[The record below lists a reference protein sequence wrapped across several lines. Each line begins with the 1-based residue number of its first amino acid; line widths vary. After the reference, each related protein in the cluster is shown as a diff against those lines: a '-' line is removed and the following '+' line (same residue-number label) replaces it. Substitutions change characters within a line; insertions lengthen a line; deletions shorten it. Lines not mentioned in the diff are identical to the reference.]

1 MPVNHYFQS
10 GLNQGRR
17 SEQNLSEDLI
27 VESLKIYGFEIYYM
41 PRKAYNQDIIFTE
54 DALNS
59 FEHAYPLEMYM
70 ENVNGFDGEGD
81 LLSRFGVEI
90 RDSATFVVARKRW
103 LETVGRSGNAV
114 LDNRPADG
122 DLLYFPLTDSLFEIR
137 KVEAMSPFYQAGK
150 LYVFRLQC
158 ELFQY
163 SSERIDTGIE
173 SIDDIEENFTLDI
186 SNYQFLME
194 DGDPLLLEYNSE
206 SPLTLETYTGVE
218 NDVLAQNNEFDVDIE
233 DILDFTERN
242 PFGEIYR

>member
-1 MPVNHYFQS
+1 
-10 GLNQGRR
+10 
-17 SEQNLSEDLI
+17 
-27 VESLKIYGFEIYYM
+27 M

-158 ELFQY
+158 ELLQY
-163 SSERIDTGIE
+163 SSERIDTGIDR
-173 SIDDIEENFTLDI
+173 IDDIEEDYTLD
-186 SNYQFLME
+186 SSPYQFLNE
-194 DGDPLLLEYNSE
+194 NGEPLLLEYNTE
-206 SPLTLETYTGVE
+206 TAMILEDYVSVE
-218 NDVLAQNNEFDVDIE
+218 NDVLAQNRDFDVDIE

>member
-1 MPVNHYFQS
+1 MAVNHYFQS

-17 SEQNLSEDLI
+17 SEQSLYEDLI
-27 VESLKIYGFEIYYM
+27 VESLKIYGFEMYYL

-59 FEHAYPLEMYM
+59 YEHAYPLEMYM
-70 ENVNGFDGEGD
+70 ENVNGFEGDGD

-90 RDSATFVVARKRW
+90 RDSATFVVSRKRW
-103 LETVGRSGNAV
+103 IETVGRSGNAV

-137 KVEAMSPFYQAGK
+137 KVESMSPFYQVGK
-150 LYVFRLQC
+150 LYVFRLEC

-163 SSERIDTGIE
+163 SSERIDTGIS
-173 SIDDIEENFTLDI
+173 SIDDIEENYTLDV
-186 SNYQFLME
+186 SDYQFLME
-194 DGDPLLLEYNSE
+194 DGEALLLEYNSE
-206 SPLTLETYTGVE
+206 SPLTLESYVSTN
-218 NDVLAQNNEFDVDIE
+218 NDPLAQNSDFDVDIE
-233 DILDFTERN
+233 DILDFSERN